1 MFEEADVREATLEY
15 FGGDDLATN
24 VFMTKYC
31 LRDKKGRFLERTP
44 DAMHRRRST
53 EAGLWLG
60 RRGIRRTLVPKEAH
74 LALTDVHGRILKDG
88 IRHRNERG
96 LLSVGKTEYR

>member
-1 MFEEADVREATLEY
+1 MFEENEVREATLEY

-44 DAMHRRRST
+44 DAMHRRL
-53 EAGLWLG
+53 A
-60 RRGIRRTLVPKEAH
+60 KEFARMEDKFITRKSNH
-74 LALTDVHGRILKDG
+74 LSE
-88 IRHRNERG
+88 NEI
-96 LLSVGKTEYR
+96 